1 MSRLPRDH
9 DDAPAPSETNAGPSH
24 LVHRPALHGHV
35 ATRHL
40 RSAAATATSSEPLR

>member
-9 DDAPAPSETNAGPSH
+9 DDTPAPSEPALGHSH
-24 LVHRPALHGHV
+24 LVHRPALQGHV